1 MIKLSGMNRIKAW
14 KGNGGLIMYEDLVK
28 KLRETGKEY
37 SAESSLLNQAADTIV
52 QLEKENKFLKSM
64 QKQMASV
71 NNVDLQTLGSM
82 VNRALKGQ

>member
-1 MIKLSGMNRIKAW
+1 
-14 KGNGGLIMYEDLVK
+14 MYEDLVK